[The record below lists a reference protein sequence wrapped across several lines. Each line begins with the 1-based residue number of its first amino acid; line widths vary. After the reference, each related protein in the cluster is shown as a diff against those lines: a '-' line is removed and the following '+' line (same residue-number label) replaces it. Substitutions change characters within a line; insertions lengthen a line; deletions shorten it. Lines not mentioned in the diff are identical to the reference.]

1 MLTLKNEN
9 NSEVE
14 KLLKDKMNEL
24 ASSVDCFDRIS
35 AKAFPEKDGDFSE
48 SGFTISDLEN
58 VTAKAKKTNIIK
70 WTAFAAAA
78 VVCIAVIP
86 QTNLMNNIFSNIGS
100 VKKNYESLMTEI
112 DTATKNG
119 DYFTA
124 DYPLDYYIQNDV
136 LVTPLFSCPFENC
149 GKEDA
154 NVRIYTR
161 TINGFYTNQ
170 VYAVEYVGT
179 FSEDNI
185 IAVAK
190 SEYTFSAEDVE
201 FAEQFSIDDFSEYSC
216 TDTIERNFSTNSDGL
231 FTDNENN
238 AVSLASFVNF
248 SLIKYDGGVMPVSS
262 TILYGHKTMNNE
274 QYFYDMVSLAVNGE
288 EIQITE
294 RDKAWEIS
302 VYFNGN
308 NAMPEEN
315 HSMFS
320 ENDLF
325 SSGSEVL
332 SECSFVSPF
341 TDGYAKESLD
351 EIISLYNGKSGS
363 RLSAIIVPPDN
374 IQLFTT
380 CLYFPQTDS
389 ETSVL
394 VKSTNGFYNRYMY
407 TTLPDEITS
416 EEYTQMIEEML
427 KQLEEETTKQSTSA
441 E

>member
-9 NSEVE
+9 NSVE
-14 KLLKDKMNEL
+14 KLLRDKMDEL
-24 ASSVDCFDRIS
+24 AGSVDCFDRIS
-35 AKAFPEKDGDFSE
+35 AKVFPEKDTDFSE
-48 SGFTISDLEN
+48 NGFTVSDLEN
-58 VTAKAKKTNIIK
+58 VTAKVKRTNIIR

-86 QTNLMNNIFSNIGS
+86 QTSLINNIFSNIGS
-100 VKKNYESLMTEI
+100 VKKNYESLIAEI
-112 DTATKNG
+112 DTETKNG
-119 DYFTA
+119 GYLTA
-124 DYPLDYYIQNDV
+124 DYPLSYYIQNDV
-136 LVTPLFSCPFENC
+136 LVTPLFACPFEDC

-161 TINGFYTNQ
+161 LINGLYTNQ

-201 FAEQFSIDDFSEYSC
+201 FAEQFSIDDFTEYPC
-216 TDTIERNFSTNSDGL
+216 ADTVSQNFSTNPDGL

-248 SLIKYDGGVMPVSS
+248 SLIKYDGGVIPVSS
-262 TILYGHKTMNNE
+262 TVLYGHETMNDE
-274 QYFYDMVSLAVNGE
+274 QYFYDIISLSENN

-294 RDKAWEIS
+294 RDKAWETS

-308 NAMPEEN
+308 NAMPDGN
-315 HSMFS
+315 HSIFS
-320 ENDLF
+320 EKDLF
-325 SSGSEVL
+325 SSSPEVL

-341 TDGYAKESLD
+341 TDGYTKESMD
-351 EIISLYNGKSGS
+351 EIISLYNDKSGS

-380 CLYFPQTDS
+380 YLYFSQENG
-389 ETSVL
+389 ETSVF
-394 VKSTNGFYNRYMY
+394 VKSTKGFYKNYMY
-407 TTLPDEITS
+407 DTLPDEIGI
-416 EEYTQMIEEML
+416 EEYRQMILEMQ
-427 KQLEEETTKQSTSA
+427 KYTE
-441 E
+441 